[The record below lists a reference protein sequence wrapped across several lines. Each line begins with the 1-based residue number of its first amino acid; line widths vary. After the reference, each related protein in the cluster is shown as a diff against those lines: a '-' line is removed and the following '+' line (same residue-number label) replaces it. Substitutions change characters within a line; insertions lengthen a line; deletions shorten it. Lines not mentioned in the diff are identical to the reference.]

1 MNHKILFLAFATISA
16 SFTGCNE
23 EKFSREAGC
32 DLDMMQLN
40 GNVVKVETITQSSIP
55 VTELFANAFDPSHM
69 YSMFAGN
76 ITIELDNHGNIKH
89 ETGYGIDG
97 EIIFDIRD
105 IHLDKDSKTTPGVII
120 GPDANETINKVK
132 TISSDTGNNVET
144 NYYDGEDL
152 VWKLKAT
159 YNDDGTI
166 NTIIKEYVKYKT
178 NNDFTNKVNS
188 DTTSF
193 YYLSY
198 DSLAN
203 WTEVEVEYKGILP
216 RHKHSFK
223 IKRQITY
230 AYNENKKELIKQLSD
245 YNKNEPARTTNFEIK
260 SLGKY
265 GTISIPYYMALQT
278 KEQIQEVN
286 SLVNA
291 PLKEQSNYY
300 FMSVYDNNDA
310 YATFSANSV
319 YNNQAES
326 FDNMS
331 ASELEYDVETDNY
344 FEQVNRQVLA
354 QNGIYILKWLPYQ
367 FTTISGHIAL
377 KTHYYRYGKGSPIPV
392 YYESYTIPMNDGNTL
407 VFSFSYQSN
416 LQYRFEDDFNRAIK
430 SINILP

>member
-1 MNHKILFLAFATISA
+1 MNHKILLVAFATLSV

-23 EKFSREAGC
+23 EKYNREDGC
-32 DLDMMQLN
+32 DLELMQLN

-69 YSMFAGN
+69 FSMFAGN
-76 ITIELDNHGNIKH
+76 TTIELDNHGNIKH

-105 IHLDKDSKTTPGVII
+105 IHLDKDSKTTPGLII
-120 GPDANETINKVK
+120 GPDVNETIDKVK
-132 TISSDTGNNVET
+132 TISSDMGNNVET
-144 NYYDGEDL
+144 NYYNGEDL

-178 NNDFTNKVNS
+178 NNDIINKLYT
-188 DTTSF
+188 DTTNF

-203 WTEVEVEYKGILP
+203 WTEVEVDYKGILP
-216 RHKHSFK
+216 SHKHSFK

-230 AYNENKKELIKQLSD
+230 ANNKNKEELIKQLSD
-245 YNKNEPARTTNFEIK
+245 YNKMQSVRTSDFVVK

-265 GTISIPYYMALQT
+265 GTISIPHYMALRTQ
-278 KEQIQEVN
+278 EQIQEVK
-286 SLVNA
+286 SQVNA
-291 PLKEQSNYY
+291 PFKEQTKYY
-300 FMSVYDNNDA
+300 FRSVYDNNDA
-310 YATFSANSV
+310 YATLSANSV

-326 FDNMS
+326 LENVS
-331 ASELEYDVETDNY
+331 ATELEYNVETDKY
-344 FEQVNRQVLA
+344 FEKLNRQVLA
-354 QNGIYILKWLPYQ
+354 QNGSYILKWLPYQ

-377 KTHYYRYGKGSPIPV
+377 KLHYYRYGIVSPIPV
-392 YYESYTIPMNDGNTL
+392 YYESYTIPMNDGYTL

-416 LQYRFEDDFNRAIK
+416 LQYRFEEDFNKAIK
-430 SINILP
+430 SINLIP